1 MIQTRRKNVIFN
13 KLRKILVKDGIKTTE
28 HQQIFNNA
36 IGYEDIKLLLYKMIL
51 SKYTNSVLLTGPPAS
66 SKTVFILELLD
77 HFKGKAYFV
86 DGTTV
91 SGMGVIDYLFDHTDL
106 KFLLI
111 DEIDKLNKE
120 DQKVLLNVME
130 TGILSDV
137 KAKRGKSARQTHM
150 HLSIYATSNDTSNIL
165 TPLLSRFV
173 QLKLPEY
180 NLETF
185 TEICQKLLS
194 RKYDKDHETI
204 QAIIRYVW
212 EHTKDVREAIA
223 IAKIV
228 DTLDEV
234 NSIASTL
241 IRYSNEM
248 TAYNKRPSQ

>member
-1 MIQTRRKNVIFN
+1 MIQSWRKNLMFN
-13 KLRKILVKDGIKTTE
+13 KLRKILINDGIE
-28 HQQIFNNA
+28 SPENQRIFSNV
-36 IGYEDIKLLLYKMIL
+36 IGYDDIKLLLHKMIT
-51 SKYTNSVLLTGPPAS
+51 SKHTNSVLLTGPPAS

-86 DGTTV
+86 DGTTA
-91 SGMGVIDYLFDHTDL
+91 SGMGIIDYLFDHADL

-111 DEIDKLNKE
+111 DEIDKLSKK

-137 KAKRGKSARQTHM
+137 KAKRGKSVQQANM
-150 HLSIYATSNDTSNIL
+150 HLSIYATSNDTSNLL
-165 TPLLSRFV
+165 TPLLSRFI

-194 RKYDKDHETI
+194 RKYDKDHEIIQTI
-204 QAIIRYVW
+204 VQYVW
-212 EHTKDVREAIA
+212 EHTRDIREAVA

-228 DTLDEV
+228 ETSDEV

-241 IRYSNEM
+241 RRYSNEM
-248 TAYNKRPSQ
+248 RAY